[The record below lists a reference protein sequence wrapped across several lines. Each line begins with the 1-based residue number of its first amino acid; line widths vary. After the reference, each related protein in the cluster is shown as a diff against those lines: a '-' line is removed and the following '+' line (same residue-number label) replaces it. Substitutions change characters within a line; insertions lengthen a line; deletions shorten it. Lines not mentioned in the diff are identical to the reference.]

1 MYNLNDYQLPNN
13 GRSDNYKVQLV
24 LNSHLSSPGKMIRP
38 KIIELFGKLFDINH
52 QKQNL
57 ISRSAEL
64 IHSASLIHDDV
75 VDEAELRRGQT
86 TLHKKTSNSL
96 AVLAGDFLLARVI
109 GELVT
114 AGEYEILKTIS
125 EALEDIVEG
134 EFLQDQLKKK
144 GTNSKDELFEVSR
157 KKTGALLAWCCSSV
171 AITSNA
177 SKECIQKCHIFGEK
191 IGVAFQMIDDNLDF
205 SEKSGKDKH
214 KDLKDGLINFTTL
227 NLLTNYPELF
237 YIVHQIRGTDFETVP
252 WTEGQ
257 ILGAQQ
263 ETRNQVESIL
273 NEAKQLF
280 FDISNLSSSKNNQA
294 VIKEVFEFI
303 DQIKERTK

>member
-1 MYNLNDYQLPNN
+1 MQSTESTITNLS
-13 GRSDNYKVQLV
+13 GRSSGYRVQEIV
-24 LNSHLSSPGKMIRP
+24 NSHLSTPGKFIRP
-38 KIIELFGKLFDINH
+38 RIIELFGKLFDLERE
-52 QKQNL
+52 KQLL

-64 IHSASLIHDDV
+64 IHTASLIHDDV
-75 VDEAELRRGQT
+75 VDEAELRRGQR
-86 TLHKKTSNSL
+86 TLNKKTSNSQ

-144 GTNSKDELFEVSR
+144 GTNSKEELIEVSR

-171 AITSNA
+171 AKVSNA
-177 SKECIQKCHIFGEK
+177 SEEVIRKCHLFGEK

-205 SEKSGKDKH
+205 SDLSGKDKN

-227 NLLTNYPELF
+227 NLLKNYPELF
-237 YIVHQIRGTDFETVP
+237 YIVHQMRSTPCDAVP
-252 WTEGQ
+252 WNENQ
-257 ILGAQQ
+257 IETALK
-263 ETRNQVESIL
+263 ETRQEVDVIL
-273 NEAKQLF
+273 NEAKELF
-280 FDISNLSSSKNNQA
+280 NEISQTTSASNT
-294 VIKEVFEFI
+294 VGITEEVFQFI

>member
-1 MYNLNDYQLPNN
+1 MHSTESTITNLS
-13 GRSDNYKVQLV
+13 GRSSGYRVQEIV
-24 LNSHLSSPGKMIRP
+24 NSHLSTPGKFIRP
-38 KIIELFGKLFDINH
+38 KIIELFGKLFDLERE
-52 QKQNL
+52 KQHL

-64 IHSASLIHDDV
+64 IHTASLIHDDV
-75 VDEAELRRGQT
+75 VDEADLRRGQR
-86 TLHKKTSNSL
+86 TLHKKTSNSQ

-109 GELVT
+109 GELVA

-144 GTNSKDELFEVSR
+144 GTNSKEELIEVSR

-171 AITSNA
+171 AKVSNA
-177 SKECIQKCHIFGEK
+177 SEEVIGKCHLFGEK

-205 SEKSGKDKH
+205 SDISGKDKN

-227 NLLTNYPELF
+227 NLLKNYPELF
-237 YIVHQIRGTDFETVP
+237 YIVHQMRSTPCDAVP
-252 WTEGQ
+252 WNENQ
-257 ILGAQQ
+257 IETALK
-263 ETRNQVESIL
+263 ETRHEVDVIL
-273 NEAKQLF
+273 NEAKELF
-280 FDISNLSSSKNNQA
+280 NEISQTTSASNT
-294 VIKEVFEFI
+294 VGITEEVFHFI